1 MKLLKILVFF
11 PIILFSRDQLGILD
25 FEAIN
30 VNPIEARALTNALST
45 EINLIS
51 DYKIIKQSEINRRLK
66 NKISECYD
74 NQCAIEI
81 GESIGLQYIVIGS
94 ISLLGKTYSID
105 ANMIFI
111 NKDVQ
116 KKEYRIT
123 LKSKTIIYGTI
134 IKESNDNVTV
144 NTDLGEIVIDRNNI
158 QQIVTKDIEDVFQS
172 GDIVS
177 TASHKHKGEIDDLL
191 TKGISYIAKKLNGLE
206 EIETDCAGV

>member
-1 MKLLKILVFF
+1 MKLLIILLFF
-11 PIILFSRDQLGILD
+11 PIILFSREQLGILD
-25 FEAIN
+25 FDAIN

-45 EINLIS
+45 EINLVS

-66 NKISECYD
+66 NIISECYD
-74 NQCAIEI
+74 IQCAVEI

-123 LKSKTIIYGTI
+123 LKSTLSLFFKN
-134 IKESNDNVTV
+134 KNVEY
-144 NTDLGEIVIDRNNI
+144 L
-158 QQIVTKDIEDVFQS
+158 
-172 GDIVS
+172 
-177 TASHKHKGEIDDLL
+177 
-191 TKGISYIAKKLNGLE
+191 
-206 EIETDCAGV
+206 